1 MKLTYQKA
9 KKAIEEAFLAGDI
22 TQEEKEEKL
31 KLAEK
36 LKTEKPK
43 KVVQKTKSASKR
55 PEPKTEKA
63 TLPKNEKPEKIENC
77 KKAISE
83 FNAKKRAEKA
93 ELARKKMS
101 RSFITSRMRSNS
113 L

>member
-36 LKTEKPK
+36 LKTEK
-43 KVVQKTKSASKR
+43 
-55 PEPKTEKA
+55 TEKA
-63 TLPKNEKPEKIENC
+63 ALPKNEKLEKIENC
-77 KKAISE
+77 KKVISE